1 VALPVSATGERPRW
15 QIVKGAR
22 TRRSPGRE
30 WIFEQISPSASPL
43 ARARPGGGRLR
54 SGRADPLAC
63 GASRRAASPC
73 RAARARRRS
82 HPFGARVSSILTEPL
97 PRYGIMACWNT
108 KGWQG
113 ARVRRFGGNSLV
125 AILPHYLTTSGSHP
139 RPQFHELHPQVLQ
152 GALVVGD
159 LTLDIRQLEFKY
171 PDFIIRRHWRPQD
184 ARARLA
190 ETSGS
195 AAAAR
200 KGQSDGWRTRI
211 NNGSSGKRGELPP
224 ENPGFLGAPGVGRG
238 ASVPLLTPPVQA
250 SSLSL

>member
-1 VALPVSATGERPRW
+1 
-15 QIVKGAR
+15 
-22 TRRSPGRE
+22 
-30 WIFEQISPSASPL
+30 
-43 ARARPGGGRLR
+43 
-54 SGRADPLAC
+54 
-63 GASRRAASPC
+63 
-73 RAARARRRS
+73 
-82 HPFGARVSSILTEPL
+82 
-97 PRYGIMACWNT
+97 
-108 KGWQG
+108 
-113 ARVRRFGGNSLV
+113 LV
-125 AILPHYLTTSGSHP
+125 AILPHYLTTSGCHP

-171 PDFIIRRHWRPQD
+171 PDLIIRRHWRPQD

-224 ENPGFLGAPGVGRG
+224 ENPGFLGVAGVGRG
-238 ASVPLLTPPVQA
+238 LRSRCSHRRCRPQACRFNSAGFSFGFAGCGQLLILPFKLTLRRGRHRP
-250 SSLSL
+250 